1 MEKKRITRRLIY
13 VLEEEFN
20 MIDALSLPTKNPE
33 DVEIRFFANDTEYRL
48 KINEKKGK
56 RK

>member
-20 MIDALSLPTKNPE
+20 MRDALSLPTKNPE
-33 DVEIRFFANDTEYRL
+33 DVEIRFFANDTE
-48 KINEKKGK
+48 
-56 RK
+56 